1 MADVQSIAIV
11 RSMGGLV
18 FDAVFEEV
26 HDHELEVT
34 ENPVETGVLVADH
47 AYKKPIRLTITA
59 GVSNAGAGRVGDQ
72 FGNSASRAT
81 AAFEALLDLQ
91 KSREPFDVQT
101 GLGLYGNMICTGI
114 RTAQDKDTS
123 GALIFT
129 AELREVIIVKTATV
143 RYPPRKDAKTKQQGD
158 KKKEKGEQQGKPV
171 DGDKKAEKKSIA
183 KTLKDGGSTYKD
195 KGK

>member
-1 MADVQSIAIV
+1 MADVQPIAIV

-47 AYKKPIRLTITA
+47 AYKEPIRLTITA

-72 FGNSASRAT
+72 FGNSASRTT